1 MIRLFDIL
9 LSALALLLLI
19 PVFILVSACIL
30 IESGLPILYIQERI
44 GKDSVPFRLLKFR
57 SMRTGSDKKGLLT
70 IGGADVR
77 ITRVGR
83 WLRRYKLDE
92 LPQLFNVL
100 IGEMTLVGPRPE
112 VRKYVDIY
120 TTEQRE
126 ILKVRP
132 GLTDYAS
139 IQYRNEN
146 DLLAASPDP
155 ERTYIEEILPEKIR
169 LNKIYLQDAS
179 VSTYFRILFLTVW
192 KIFQ

>member
-1 MIRLFDIL
+1 M
-9 LSALALLLLI
+9 
-19 PVFILVSACIL
+19 
-30 IESGLPILYIQERI
+30 
-44 GKDSVPFRLLKFR
+44 
-57 SMRTGSDKKGLLT
+57 
-70 IGGADVR
+70 
-77 ITRVGR
+77 
-83 WLRRYKLDE
+83 DE

-112 VRKYVDIY
+112 VRKYVELY
-120 TTEQRE
+120 TAEQRE